1 MDTAIN
7 ISVYRAQLE
16 HDALPVALVTGG
28 TDGIGRAVA
37 LELAR
42 RGSRVL
48 FVGRDDARGEQ
59 VERMLL
65 ELNPEA
71 DHRFLRADLSLL
83 SDTARLAQMIFRITH
98 RLDAV
103 VCCAGILSTIPQ
115 QTSEGLERNF
125 VLNYLSR
132 YLLAR
137 KVTPLIAEA
146 QSGRMVFVANAGKYK
161 DTLDFDDL
169 QLRHG
174 KPGWHVAGRTQFAND
189 LMVIELAA
197 RLKQTLIEVSCVFP
211 GVTDTNVFR
220 NSRGLPP
227 LVHAIAPRLQRWFAL
242 HPAVAAITPVYLA
255 RDPRARGTSGR
266 FFGPRMVP
274 RVVPPRAHN
283 QARRRMLWDASE
295 SLVHDYL

>member
-1 MDTAIN
+1 MDTVID

-16 HDALPVALVTGG
+16 HDALRVVLVTGG

-42 RGSRVL
+42 GGDRVL
-48 FVGRDDARGEQ
+48 FVGRDVERGEQ

-71 DHRFLRADLSLL
+71 DHKFLRADLSLL
-83 SDTARLAQMIFRITH
+83 SDTARLAKMVFQVTH
-98 RLDAV
+98 RLDAI
-103 VCCAGILSTIPQ
+103 VCCAGILSAIPQ

-137 KVTPLIAEA
+137 KVAPLIAKA
-146 QSGRMVFVANAGKYK
+146 HSGRMVFVANAGKYE
-161 DTLDFDDL
+161 DTLDFNDL
-169 QLRHG
+169 QLQHG
-174 KPGWHVAGRTQFAND
+174 KPGLYVAGRTQFAND
-189 LMVIELAA
+189 LMVIELAE
-197 RLKQTLIEVSCVFP
+197 RLKQTSIDVSCVFP

-220 NSRGLPP
+220 NSRGLPS
-227 LVHAIAPRLQRWFAL
+227 LVRAIAPPLQRWFAL
-242 HPAVAAITPVYLA
+242 RPEVAAMTPAYLA

-266 FFGPRMVP
+266 FFGPHMN
-274 RVVPPRAHN
+274 PRAVPARACN
-283 QARRRMLWDASE
+283 AERRRMLWNASDA
-295 SLVHDYL
+295 LVSDYL